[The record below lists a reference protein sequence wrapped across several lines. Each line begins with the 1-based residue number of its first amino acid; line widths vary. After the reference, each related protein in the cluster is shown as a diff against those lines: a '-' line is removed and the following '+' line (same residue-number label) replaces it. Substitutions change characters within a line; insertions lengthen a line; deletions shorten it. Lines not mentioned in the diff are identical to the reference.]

1 MDPKGLPQLTE
12 WVVDKRGYSLQG
24 FMAANVTVADA
35 TALMALYWPKFVEYQ
50 GCVFLGFKF
59 SPEGVD
65 RWLERLPGDLR
76 AVESV
81 VNHVHLWDYFTLTSD
96 AEYAALPELA
106 ADIAV
111 IWQSAARQAFPEREF
126 DISVSDSAGGNGPT
140 ISLVSI

>member
-1 MDPKGLPQLTE
+1 MDPRLLPQLME
-12 WVVDKRGYSLQG
+12 WVVDKYGYSLQD

-65 RWLERLPGDLR
+65 QWLERLPGDLG

-81 VNHVHLWDYFTLTSD
+81 VNHVHLWDHFTLTSD
-96 AEYAALPELA
+96 AEYAALSELA
-106 ADIAV
+106 AQIAI
-111 IWQSAARQAFPEREF
+111 IWRSAARQAFPEREF
-126 DISVSDSAGGNGPT
+126 DISVADGTGGDGPT